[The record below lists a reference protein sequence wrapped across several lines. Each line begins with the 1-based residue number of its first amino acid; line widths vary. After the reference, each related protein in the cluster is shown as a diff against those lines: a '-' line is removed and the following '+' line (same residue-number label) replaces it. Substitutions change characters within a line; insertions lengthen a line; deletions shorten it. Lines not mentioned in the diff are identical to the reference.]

1 VAPLL
6 KLVAVPHKV
15 MAEHGH
21 TAAAACFAV
30 AQSHR
35 VAARLAEAVAEKRAP
50 VLLRARCADYL
61 RGALADW
68 SDDAL
73 AREPEVFEAAIA
85 AGSVDA
91 SADVRA
97 RGRGCG
103 AGAVAHPPQLLLPRP
118 TAVLHRARRP
128 KSRQR

>member
-1 VAPLL
+1 MAPLL

-21 TAAAACFAV
+21 SAATACFAV

-35 VAARLAEAVAEKRAP
+35 VAARLAEAVADKRAP

-73 AREPEVFEAAIA
+73 AKEPEVFEAAIA

-91 SADVRA
+91 SPDVRA
-97 RGRGCG
+97 WWRAGGLLPQRPGKGWWRAAGGAAPPAAGRG
-103 AGAVAHPPQLLLPRP
+103 VR
-118 TAVLHRARRP
+118 
-128 KSRQR
+128 